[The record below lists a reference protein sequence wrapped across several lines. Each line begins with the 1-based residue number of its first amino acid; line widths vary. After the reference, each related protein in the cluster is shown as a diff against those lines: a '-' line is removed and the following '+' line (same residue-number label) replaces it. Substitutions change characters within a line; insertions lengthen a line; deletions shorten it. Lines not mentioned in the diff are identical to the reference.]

1 MKMLAIVC
9 DMGLEERI
17 LAGLRRINVSGYTC
31 VPNLLGLG
39 RTGRRDNDPVWPGSN
54 SMILVAMPDEG
65 VSSVLEMLRRLK
77 GEYLRAPNLHVFAWE
92 AQDLL

>member
-39 RTGRRDNDPVWPGSN
+39 RTGRRVWPGSN
-54 SMILVAMPDEG
+54 SMILVAMPDDG

-77 GEYLRAPNLHVFAWE
+77 GEYLRAPALHVFAWE